1 MIFHSSGF
9 VPEKTWQHV
18 NANIMKMLTCSPA
31 SLAHLARR
39 DKKMAA
45 VIERLG
51 PIEREGY
58 GNLFHAL
65 VHSIAGQQISGKA
78 LASIW
83 QRVRG
88 LVGDITP
95 ERMAAQPP
103 EALQACGLSS
113 RKVEYILDLTR
124 QVLDGELDLAAIA
137 TLPDSEVI
145 ARLVALRGIGAW
157 TAEMMLLFCLR
168 RPDIISF
175 GDLGIHRGL
184 RMLYR
189 HRTIDRTR
197 FARYCKRFSP
207 YGSTASLYLWAIAGG
222 ALPELTDPAA

>member
-1 MIFHSSGF
+1 MLRTTM
-9 VPEKTWQHV
+9 E
-18 NANIMKMLTCSPA
+18 MLTCTPEA
-31 SLAHLARR
+31 LAHLARR

-58 GNLFHAL
+58 GDLFYAL

-83 QRVRG
+83 QRVTA

-95 ERMAAQPP
+95 ERVAAQST
-103 EALQACGLSS
+103 EALQACGLSF
-113 RKVEYILDLTR
+113 RKVEYMLDLTR
-124 QVLDGELDLAAIA
+124 KVLDGELDLAAIA
-137 TLPDSEVI
+137 TLPDDEVI
-145 ARLVALRGIGAW
+145 GRLVALRGIGAW
-157 TAEMMLLFCLR
+157 TAEMMLLFCLQ
-168 RPDIISF
+168 RPDILSF

-189 HRTIDRTR
+189 HRTIDRVR
-197 FARYCKRFSP
+197 FGRYRKRFSP
-207 YGSTASLYLWAIAGG
+207 FGSTASLYLWAIAGG
-222 ALPELTDPAA
+222 ALPELSDPAA

>member
-1 MIFHSSGF
+1 M
-9 VPEKTWQHV
+9 E
-18 NANIMKMLTCSPA
+18 MLTCPPEA
-31 SLAHLARR
+31 LAHLARR

-45 VIERLG
+45 VIEQIG

-58 GNLFHAL
+58 GNLFYAL
-65 VHSIAGQQISGKA
+65 AHSIAGQQISGKA

-83 QRVRG
+83 QRVTA

-103 EALQACGLSS
+103 KALQACGLSF
-113 RKVEYILDLTR
+113 RKVEYVLDMTR
-124 QVLDGELDLAAIA
+124 KVLDGELDLAAIA
-137 TLPDSEVI
+137 ALPDDEVI

-168 RPDIISF
+168 RPDILSF

-189 HRTIDRTR
+189 HKAIDRTR
-197 FARYCKRFSP
+197 FARYRKRFAP